1 MSKNESNKSQKESNN
16 DLLSNK
22 TEESKEEENLL
33 KEKKYQELNNKLSK
47 LLEDYDMTSSQLKSQ
62 KEENEKMNSIKNE
75 ISQRM
80 ILDKKEIEEML
91 KNELNFGSPINNE
104 NKQEEKKQEIKD
116 KGNI

>member
-1 MSKNESNKSQKESNN
+1 
-16 DLLSNK
+16 
-22 TEESKEEENLL
+22 
-33 KEKKYQELNNKLSK
+33 
-47 LLEDYDMTSSQLKSQ
+47 
-62 KEENEKMNSIKNE
+62 MNSIKNE

-104 NKQEEKKQEIKD
+104 NKREEKKQEIND

>member
-1 MSKNESNKSQKESNN
+1 
-16 DLLSNK
+16 
-22 TEESKEEENLL
+22 
-33 KEKKYQELNNKLSK
+33 
-47 LLEDYDMTSSQLKSQ
+47 
-62 KEENEKMNSIKNE
+62 MNSIKNE

>member
-1 MSKNESNKSQKESNN
+1 
-16 DLLSNK
+16 
-22 TEESKEEENLL
+22 
-33 KEKKYQELNNKLSK
+33 
-47 LLEDYDMTSSQLKSQ
+47 
-62 KEENEKMNSIKNE
+62 MNSIKNE

-116 KGNI
+116 KGNIWKYISDIYWCNELFLNWYDNKSVNIF